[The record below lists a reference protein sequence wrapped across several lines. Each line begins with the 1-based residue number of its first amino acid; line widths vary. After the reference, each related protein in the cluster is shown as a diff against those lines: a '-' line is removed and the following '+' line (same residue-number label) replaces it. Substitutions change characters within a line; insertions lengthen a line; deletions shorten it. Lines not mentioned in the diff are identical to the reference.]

1 MDEFLG
7 IPRLPLDDYVQHAVD
22 WFVAHY
28 RWLFQLIR
36 LPIEWLMNGLESSL
50 LALPP
55 ALVILVIAL
64 VAWRRGGLGFAAF
77 AAAATLFVGVIGLWP
92 ETMTTLAVIFTAVTF
107 AILIGIPVGILVA
120 RFEPAW
126 SVVRPVLDVMQTT
139 PSFVYLV
146 PVIMLFGIGTVP
158 GVIATMIFALPPLI
172 RLTNL
177 GLRQVP
183 GDAIEAGR
191 AFGSTEFQLLRDI
204 RLPLALPS
212 IMAGINQ
219 TLLLS
224 MVMSSITAMIGAK
237 GLGLTVLRGIGRMD
251 VGLAAE
257 GGISLVLMAMIF
269 DRITQSFGGRRN
281 RRALFSWLHA
291 FVRSK
296 ELLPQA
302 QRVS

>member
-1 MDEFLG
+1 MDDFLG
-7 IPRLPLDDYVQHAVD
+7 IPRLPLDDYIQRGVA
-22 WFVAHY
+22 WFVEHY
-28 RWLFQLIR
+28 RWLFQLVR
-36 LPIEWLMNGLESSL
+36 QPVEWLMNGLENL
-50 LALPP
+50 LTSLPP
-55 ALVILVIAL
+55 ALVIVVVGL
-64 VAWRRGGLGFAAF
+64 VAWRRGGIGFGVF
-77 AAAATLFVGVIGLWP
+77 TAAASLFIGVIGLWP
-92 ETMTTLAVIFTAVTF
+92 ETMTTLAVIFSAVTF
-107 AILIGIPVGILVA
+107 AILIGIPVGIVVA
-120 RFEPAW
+120 RFDVAW

-183 GDAIEAGR
+183 ADVIEAGR
-191 AFGSTEFQLLRDI
+191 SFGSTELQLLRDI

-224 MVMSSITAMIGAK
+224 IVMSSITAMIGAK

-257 GGISLVLMAMIF
+257 GGISLVLMAMII
-269 DRITQSFGGRRN
+269 DRITQSFGGRY
-281 RRALFSWLHA
+281 RRRGTFSWLIA
-291 FVRSK
+291 SIRSK
-296 ELLPQA
+296 ALLTPA
-302 QRVS
+302 RRMP